1 MRVHVDSY
9 ATDGPGDVA
18 GLERILSGLPT
29 GEIARL
35 ALIAKTEGTATI
47 NDFSRELA
55 LSSAERTIE
64 RIGGAELLGASTLI
78 FSTGSEG
85 VLSPVVYVLASI
97 DDDGGGGGDG
107 GRLVIGGG
115 RTRAMA
121 ADELVTATHT
131 RLIAGAVDEAM
142 TEAGLAPDRVALVF
156 VKSPIL
162 SHRDAAATG
171 DPAVIARAGSS
182 GQSRGA
188 AALGVALALGELS
201 ETEIEDTRIGADLH
215 RHSNRT
221 MSFSGTEVEV
231 GEVLVLG
238 NRPAAGGSTRVFS
251 GPMADILDA
260 GSLKDLFRT
269 AGCRFD
275 DAGEIASPELL
286 RAVFLKAGVAPDGR
300 VRGERTT
307 VFHSDLDPD
316 KHMRATASGVV
327 GGILGSGRVFVSGGT
342 EHQAPPGGGLCACIA
357 DVGSPDGR

>member
-1 MRVHVDSY
+1 MRVHVDAY
-9 ATDGPGDVA
+9 ATEGPGDVA

-29 GEIARL
+29 GDIARL
-35 ALIAKTEGTATI
+35 ALVAKTEGTATI

-64 RIGGAELLGASTLI
+64 RIGGAELLDASTLI

-85 VLSPVVYVLASI
+85 VLSPVVYVLAAI
-97 DDDGGGGGDG
+97 DDDSGGDEE
-107 GRLVIGGG
+107 RLVIGGG

-121 ADELVTATHT
+121 ASELVTPTHT
-131 RLIAGAVDEAM
+131 RLIADAVREAM
-142 TEAGLAPDRVALVF
+142 AEAGLAPDRVALVF

-188 AALGVALALGELS
+188 AALGVALALGELNDA
-201 ETEIEDTRIGADLH
+201 EIDDTRIGVDLD
-215 RHSNRT
+215 RHSGRA

-238 NRPAAGGSTRVFS
+238 NRPGAGGSTRVYS

-260 GSLKDLFRT
+260 RSLKHLFRR
-269 AGCRFD
+269 AGCGLD
-275 DAGEIASPELL
+275 EAGEVVSPERL
-286 RAVFLKAGVAPDGR
+286 RAVFVKAGVAPDGR

-316 KHMRATASGVV
+316 KHMRATASGMI
-327 GGILGSGRVFVSGGT
+327 GGILGTGRVFVSGGT

-357 DVGSPDGR
+357 DAGAADG

>member
-18 GLERILSGLPT
+18 GLERILSELPT
-29 GEIARL
+29 GDIARL
-35 ALIAKTEGTATI
+35 ALVAKTEGTATI

-64 RIGGAELLGASTLI
+64 RIGGTDLLGASTLI

-97 DDDGGGGGDG
+97 DDDGGGDRE
-107 GRLVIGGG
+107 RLVIGGG
-115 RTRAMA
+115 RTRAMEA
-121 ADELVTATHT
+121 GELVTPTHA
-131 RLIAGAVDEAM
+131 RLVADAVDEAM
-142 TEAGLAPDRVALVF
+142 TEAGLAPDQVALVF

-238 NRPAAGGSTRVFS
+238 NRPGAGGSTQVFS

-260 GSLKDLFRT
+260 GSLRGLFRT

-275 DAGEIASPELL
+275 GAGEIASPELL

-316 KHMRATASGVV
+316 KHMRATASGVI
-327 GGILGSGRVFVSGGT
+327 GGILGTGRVFVSGGT

-357 DVGSPDGR
+357 DVGSPNGR

>member
-1 MRVHVDSY
+1 MRVHVDAY
-9 ATDGPGDVA
+9 ATEGPGDVA

-29 GEIARL
+29 GDIARL
-35 ALIAKTEGTATI
+35 ALVAKTEGTATI

-64 RIGGAELLGASTLI
+64 RIGGAELLDASTLI

-85 VLSPVVYVLASI
+85 VLSPVVYVLAAI
-97 DDDGGGGGDG
+97 DDDSGGDEE
-107 GRLVIGGG
+107 RLVIGGG

-121 ADELVTATHT
+121 ASELVTPTHT
-131 RLIAGAVDEAM
+131 RLIAGAVGEAM
-142 TEAGLAPDRVALVF
+142 AEAGLAPDRVALVF

-188 AALGVALALGELS
+188 AALGVALALGELDDA
-201 ETEIEDTRIGADLH
+201 EIDDTRIGVDLD
-215 RHSNRT
+215 RYSSRA

-238 NRPAAGGSTRVFS
+238 NRPGAGGSTRVYS

-260 GSLKDLFRT
+260 RSLKDLFRR
-269 AGCRFD
+269 AGCALD
-275 DAGEIASPELL
+275 ETGEIASPERL
-286 RAVFLKAGVAPDGR
+286 RAVFVKAGVAPDGR

-316 KHMRATASGVV
+316 KHMRATASGVI
-327 GGILGSGRVFVSGGT
+327 GGILGTGRVFVSGGT

-357 DVGSPDGR
+357 DAGAADG